1 MRTTNLKPTYP
12 NLLNWESEYDMPTG
26 RSFVEIE
33 KSAVALDKEKK
44 DPFIINSPSALVGAL
59 PILLEMISD
68 DWYVAWG
75 SKEHMRTLGR
85 LLMWYGNVII
95 IDGMMTSIMIY
106 KVYVPILRSN

>member
-1 MRTTNLKPTYP
+1 
-12 NLLNWESEYDMPTG
+12 MPMG

-44 DPFIINSPSALVGAL
+44 DPFIINNPSALVGAL

-75 SKEHMRTLGR
+75 SKERMRSLGR
-85 LLMWYGNVII
+85 LLMRQHDNVLGDVFI
-95 IDGMMTSIMIY
+95 IDGATLSIMIY
-106 KVYVPILRSN
+106 KVFAFTVRYLKPNTTV